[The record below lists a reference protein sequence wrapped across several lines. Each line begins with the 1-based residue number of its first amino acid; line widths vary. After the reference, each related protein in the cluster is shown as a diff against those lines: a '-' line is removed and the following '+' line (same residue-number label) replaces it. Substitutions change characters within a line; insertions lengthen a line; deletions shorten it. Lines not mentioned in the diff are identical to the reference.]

1 MRVIKRIKW
10 PGWVVLVLFFVLI
23 SGAIHHFTSMKT
35 EAYVEVNES
44 LHQAVAKE
52 EAEPDGKEEIIR
64 EEAENEE
71 GAADQTKAN
80 GLDSKKEEP
89 VVQEEI
95 PDVPIAFDPSGKYIA
110 LTFDDGPHPNVTP
123 QVLQTLREQNVKA
136 TFFMLGSQVEKYPD
150 MAKQVADNGHEIG
163 NHTYSHLNARKR
175 TMVEVAEEIRTTSE
189 MIELA
194 TGVKPMLFRPPYGNY
209 TSEVLEY
216 AEQNGYSTVLWSVD
230 SQDWKS
236 KNAGAINNMVT
247 QHAAT
252 GSIVLMHD
260 IHAATA
266 EALPQ
271 LIEKLQ
277 MEGYQFITIS
287 ELLLMEKTT
296 HNGPYFGKGI

>member
-1 MRVIKRIKW
+1 MSVIKRIKW
-10 PGWVVLVLFFVLI
+10 PGWVVLVLFFLLI
-23 SGAIHHFTSMKT
+23 SGAIHHFTGMKT

-52 EAEPDGKEEIIR
+52 EAEPDGKEEIIQ

-123 QVLQTLREQNVKA
+123 QILQTLREQNVKA

>member
-1 MRVIKRIKW
+1 MSVIKRIKW
-10 PGWVVLVLFFVLI
+10 PGWVVLVLFFVWI

-52 EAEPDGKEEIIR
+52 EAEPDGKEEIIQ

-123 QVLQTLREQNVKA
+123 QILQTLREQNVKA

-150 MAKQVADNGHEIG
+150 MAKQVADSGHEIG

-175 TMVEVAEEIRTTSE
+175 TMVEVAEEIRATSE

-287 ELLLMEKTT
+287 ELLLIEKTT
-296 HNGPYFGKGI
+296 HNGPYFEKGI